1 MCAAKE
7 NIIIYLQPQ
16 GIQFDC
22 DLSLSGKLN
31 NKAKMKIIDQK
42 HNLPSSHEHLL
53 ILHQLQWCEVLWW
66 PDKSWDEFNAISK
79 WKQQQL
85 RVMQLS

>member
-42 HNLPSSHEHLL
+42 HNLPSSHEH
-53 ILHQLQWCEVLWW
+53 WW

-85 RVMQLS
+85 RAMELS